1 MAEQIKKFII
11 KKCERTETTVNLATK
26 SILVYSV
33 EIRDSDHEFEFQ
45 TEINQLETSVLF
57 KLRNSEYQNL
67 LNI

>member
-1 MAEQIKKFII
+1 M
-11 KKCERTETTVNLATK
+11 NLATK

-67 LNI
+67 LKIKI